1 MSLLSFARRSAVLVA
16 LVGSP
21 LAAQPVPTAAEIV
34 ARYVK
39 AIGGAEAIQKV
50 TSVKQTGTLSMPA
63 MGLGGETEALF
74 LLPNKNATR
83 VSIGG
88 LGEMLVGTDGTVAW
102 SVNPMQGPRLLED
115 KELASTKETA
125 DFVGQM
131 TMPADRFTSV
141 DFVGTA
147 DFGGEK
153 TYQLKFVSKATGI
166 VTQRYFSVATGLL
179 RGAESTTE
187 TPMGSVSS
195 VSTFS
200 DYKAFGGIMFPT
212 KSETTVG
219 PQAMLMT
226 TTNVEFNTV
235 PAGAIAIPESVKP
248 MIKK

>member
-1 MSLLSFARRSAVLVA
+1 MSFVSMARRSAVLLAFVA
-16 LVGSP
+16 SP
-21 LAAQPVPTAAEIV
+21 VVAQPAPSAADIV
-34 ARYVK
+34 SRYVK
-39 AIGGAEAIQKV
+39 AIGGADAIQKV

-63 MGLGGETEALF
+63 MGLGGDTEALMTM
-74 LLPNKNATR
+74 PNKSSTR
-83 VSIGG
+83 ITIGG

-115 KELASTKETA
+115 KELAAAKETA

-131 TMPADRFTSV
+131 MMPADRFTSIDV
-141 DFVGTA
+141 VGAA

-153 TYQLKFVSKATGI
+153 TYQVKFVSKATGV

-179 RGAESTTE
+179 RGAEATTE

-195 VSTFS
+195 VSTYS

-212 KSETTVG
+212 KTETSVG
-219 PQAMLMT
+219 PQTMVMT

-235 PAGAIAIPESVKP
+235 PATAIAIPESIKP